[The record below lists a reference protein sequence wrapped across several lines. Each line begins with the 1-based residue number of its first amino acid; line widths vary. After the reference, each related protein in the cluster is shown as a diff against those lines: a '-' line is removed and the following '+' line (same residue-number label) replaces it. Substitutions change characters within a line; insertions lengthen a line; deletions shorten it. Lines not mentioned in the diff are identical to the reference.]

1 MSHTTISIKEK
12 TKKELKKL
20 KEIYKTKSMDEL
32 LKILIVEAKT
42 KYIDEF
48 SKDFKERLKE
58 KNLTLEDIIKS
69 GEEIRK
75 EILKEKGIIR

>member
-20 KEIYKTKSMDEL
+20 QEIYKTKSMDEL

-48 SKDFKERLKE
+48 SMDFKSRLAE
-58 KNLTLEDIIKS
+58 KNLTLEDIVKS

-75 EILKEKGIIR
+75 EILKEKGIIK